1 MPALE
6 YPPEFLDA
14 LTAILGR
21 PGLRIGEE
29 VGLLDPGTNPGNL
42 RAGLMARPADAA
54 EAARVLA
61 LCAGAGVGVVP
72 QGGRTGLAG
81 GACTCPGELIL
92 SLDRMDRVESV
103 DASARSATVQ
113 AGVTLARL
121 EEALAPLGLT
131 VGVDLGARGS
141 ATLGGMVATNAG
153 GIEAFR
159 YGTMRERVLGL
170 EVALCSGEI
179 LSELSRVRK
188 DNAGLPLRQLFIGSE
203 GTLGVITRVVLS
215 LVPLG
220 GARHTALA
228 LLPGLDAAI
237 AVMRSVESARG
248 SSLAAAELMSGN
260 HIALTARSLGIAQL
274 TAMAPAAFGLLLVVT
289 GDQAGA
295 VQETLEF
302 ELARAGEAGLLV
314 DCVLPKNAA
323 EERDLWRVREDWAVD
338 RAYPGGLWYDVS
350 VPIDRLAQYLE
361 DLERRLARHDAGL
374 ANYLVGHLADG
385 NVHLTI
391 NAEVPITE
399 RYAELAPIVYAG
411 LKELGGS
418 FSAEHGIGLEKRA
431 SLERWAGDGGVR
443 LMRSV
448 KALFDPTWV
457 LNPGKVITRAS

>member
-21 PGLRIGEE
+21 RALRIGEE
-29 VGLLDPGTNPGNL
+29 VALLDPGTNPGNL

-61 LCAGAGVGVVP
+61 LCAAAGVGVVP

-81 GACTCPGELIL
+81 GACTRPGELIL

-103 DASARSATVQ
+103 DASSRSATVQ

-179 LSELSRVRK
+179 LTELSRVRK

-215 LVPLG
+215 LVPDG

-228 LLPGLDAAI
+228 LLPSLDAAI
-237 AVMRSVESARG
+237 AVMRSVESTPG
-248 SSLAAAELMSGN
+248 VSLAAAELMSGN
-260 HIALTARSLGIAQL
+260 HFALTARSLGIAQL
-274 TAMAPAAFGLLLVVT
+274 SSVTPAFGLLLVVT

-295 VQETLEF
+295 VQDALES
-302 ELARAGEAGLLV
+302 ELARAGEAGLLL

-338 RAYPGGLWYDVS
+338 RVHPGGLWYDVS
-350 VPIDRLAQYLE
+350 VPIDRLAQYLI
-361 DLERRLARHDAGL
+361 DLDRRLARHDAGL
-374 ANYLVGHLADG
+374 TRYLVGHLADG

-391 NAEVPITE
+391 NAAVPITE
-399 RYAELAPIVYAG
+399 RYAEVASIVYAG

-431 SLERWAGDGGVR
+431 SLERWAGEGGMR
-443 LMRSV
+443 LMRTV

-457 LNPGKVITRAS
+457 LNPGKVITRGS